1 MSLASH
7 LGAILCAT
15 FIAIGQVLFKQA
27 AIGMKTE
34 SFGLGS
40 QALWVLAA
48 ALAIYGIATILWVI
62 ILQNAPLGRL
72 YPYMALS
79 FVLVALASAAIFHES
94 LTVGY
99 AAGLALIVAGLVVIA
114 TV

>member
-1 MSLASH
+1 MSAASH

-27 AIGMKTE
+27 AIGIKQD
-34 SFGLGS
+34 SFS
-40 QALWVLAA
+40 LASSTLLLLVA
-48 ALAIYGIATILWVI
+48 ALTVYGIATIVWVI

-79 FVLVALASAAIFHES
+79 FVLVAVASSVVFHES
-94 LTVGY
+94 LTLGY
-99 AAGLALIVAGLVVIA
+99 AAGLGLIVTGLIVIA
-114 TV
+114 TS